1 MELYERKSKFTEMA
15 NYCHLCKPHDFME
28 VTEWHNGEGFDV
40 VVSDSQRF
48 SLTWGQWQALQA
60 LVAYRG

>member
-1 MELYERKSKFTEMA
+1 
-15 NYCHLCKPHDFME
+15 ME